1 MLVVPKRVDAAVAE
15 QREGVLVAAR
25 RRDDVPGMRI
35 VADRQQDARRQFLRA
50 RGARAEAAAV
60 AKAPRVEPRDD
71 DARARAGRLPGHGE
85 RVVQAARDVPDES
98 PAPLEELDGR
108 RSRRKVGVVL
118 LWNRGLARLALDRL
132 VVVLAG
138 ALAQLPAAVVAP
150 NVKRA
155 RRLAG
160 RRDDDR
166 RVRAAGRDADDPAVG
181 QALDALRRSLAAA
194 VAVPEPPARARAPGE
209 HRPVGE
215 RDDCVAR
222 AAGDEPRSPQAA
234 ERLLDD
240 GARRVAAGTVP
251 EDRAAAPAD
260 EAPVGRDRDRGALRR
275 GDGAQEVARG
285 VHFAAAVLVEVEARE
300 PRHVRRPAVPRSRR
314 RIGDV
319 ADAAREEPRGRL
331 ARRRRRRLH
340 GAARLARP
348 GHGRRQRLL
357 SPVEPSQFAVEVERP
372 VVGLRGRRRPRPPA
386 AGPRGRRRRDVVVM
400 RPASPERRRP
410 QLAAAEGNAPR
421 RRRRRRDGRRAQ
433 GPRRRALA
441 QVQVGQELEL
451 LH

>member
-15 QREGVLVAAR
+15 QREGMLVAAS

-71 DARARAGRLPGHGE
+71 DAGARAGRFPGHGE
-85 RVVQAARDVPDES
+85 RVMKAAGDVPDEG
-98 PAPLEELDGR
+98 PAPLEELDHR

-150 NVKRA
+150 NVKGA
-155 RRLAG
+155 RRLASSS
-160 RRDDDR
+160 DDDR

-194 VAVPEPPARARAPGE
+194 VAVSEPPARTRAPGE

-215 RDDCVAR
+215 RDDGVAR

-240 GARRVAAGTVP
+240 GARRVAAGAVP

-319 ADAAREEPRGRL
+319 PDAAREEPRGRL
-331 ARRRRRRLH
+331 ARRRRGRRR

-357 SPVEPSQFAVEVERP
+357 SPVEPSQFAVEVERA

-386 AGPRGRRRRDVVVM
+386 AGPRG
-400 RPASPERRRP
+400 
-410 QLAAAEGNAPR
+410 
-421 RRRRRRDGRRAQ
+421 
-433 GPRRRALA
+433 
-441 QVQVGQELEL
+441 
-451 LH
+451 